1 MSVLNTDFLAIRTR
15 HLAEMIQ
22 TLPDSACP
30 EHQCNRCNELL
41 QQLVSALDT
50 LTLMEQSGTYP
61 CLASGNRHLSESQ
74 PAGPASTSSPWS

>member
-30 EHQCNRCNELL
+30 VHQCNRCNELL

-50 LTLMEQSGTYP
+50 LTLMEQSGT
-61 CLASGNRHLSESQ
+61 
-74 PAGPASTSSPWS
+74 

>member
-41 QQLVSALDT
+41 QQLASALDT
-50 LTLMEQSGTYP
+50 LTLMEQSGT
-61 CLASGNRHLSESQ
+61 
-74 PAGPASTSSPWS
+74 